1 MEEVHRIRRPTMP
14 AYVIIIAVLSTLSFL
29 YAFRALGQEVRLQSI
44 SQPFGGTQQRRM
56 DQALRLS
63 MSGLFTALALLS
75 MMISGVLIWL
85 SL

>member
-1 MEEVHRIRRPTMP
+1 MP

-63 MSGLFTALALLS
+63 CS
-75 MMISGVLIWL
+75 V
-85 SL
+85 